1 MFCSIVTKP
10 FKKKRTSGSDASKS
24 AMPISNPGKTE
35 RGGVHNPRERLT
47 REQAIRFYT
56 INNARLNFEES
67 KKGSL
72 EPGKYADLI
81 IIDRNILK
89 CPLNEVRA
97 TRVLLTMVGGKIVWA
112 AER

>member
-1 MFCSIVTKP
+1 MWIALT
-10 FKKKRTSGSDASKS
+10 RQ
-24 AMPISNPGKTE
+24 TE
-35 RGGVHNPRERLT
+35 REVGQASPPASPGGVVHNPRQRLT

-81 IIDRNILK
+81 LINRDILK
-89 CPLNEVRA
+89 CPVNEVR
-97 TRVLLTMVGGKIVWA
+97 TTKVLLTMVGGKVVW
-112 AER
+112 ETKSKSE